1 MNVIRPIAQTADTVT
16 LSRADFEAMLE
27 AVEDAEDIAALS
39 VAEAREREQGKK
51 AARADH
57 LPVELVIRLID
68 GERPLRIW
76 REQRGL
82 SPQRL
87 AEKAGISR
95 SYLVEIESG
104 KKPGSVVAYRKL
116 SQALKVSIDD
126 LLPSAE

>member
-1 MNVIRPIAQTADTVT
+1 MNVIRPVAQTADTVT

-27 AVEDAEDIAALS
+27 AVEDAEDIAALGI
-39 VAEAREREQGKK
+39 AEAGERELGKK
-51 AARADH
+51 TARADH
-57 LPVELVIRLID
+57 LPVELVIRLME

-82 SPQRL
+82 SPQKL

-104 KKPGSVVAYRKL
+104 KKPGSVAAYRKL
-116 SQALKVSIDD
+116 AQALKVLVDD
-126 LLPSAE
+126 LLSSTE